1 MEYGGKK
8 YRRSADDKHTEE
20 IQEDPVKVA
29 KKAEVKK
36 AEVKKAEVKKANGK
50 KPEVKLSKKNI
61 QLLRDAVIESLL
73 SDPQRQQPQSD
84 AQGCLGG
91 LFRNIGGLVNSIIR
105 DPYYSLAGIRRIP
118 PPPYFDDEN
127 DSGLMMDDDQFFDM
141 D

>member
-8 YRRSADDKHTEE
+8 YRRSADDKTEE

-29 KKAEVKK
+29 KKAEVN
-36 AEVKKAEVKKANGK
+36 KAEVKKANVK
-50 KPEVKLSKKNI
+50 KTQVKLSKKNI

-91 LFRNIGGLVNSIIR
+91 LFRKIGGLR
-105 DPYYSLAGIRRIP
+105 DPYYSLADIRF
-118 PPPYFDDEN
+118 PYLQAPFFDDKD
-127 DSGLMMDDDQFFDM
+127 DSGLMMDDGQFFDM